1 MSTIKQ
7 EIISLND
14 AISNLRLNDI
24 ENLLREHESNMKV
37 FSEIKTKEFHERK
50 KALIHSINVFIDDII
65 TETFNENEHKSIISK
80 METLIKTPGL
90 QHLAEN
96 IFLNLNYQEVKTCGL
111 LNETFDLFTDQL
123 IENPFFLLKRFV
135 LGGMSKK
142 NENDW
147 TEIIQKTRGTNIE
160 ESVFLYLNQY
170 FKNEKVAD
178 FGVPSIIKKVTYG
191 IGNLSIVSQDYYYDE
206 IVKILDPLNYI
217 PNVRQHFGDI
227 PRSPICWAAIY
238 GHTKIVKIMATL
250 SDIPNSWY
258 NDDAK
263 YDNGRTPIFMATCN
277 GHTEIVKILAPL
289 TDNPNA
295 PNNYGET
302 PIYKAAWYGFTEIV
316 RILVPLTRQSK
327 CYR

>member
-1 MSTIKQ
+1 
-7 EIISLND
+7 
-14 AISNLRLNDI
+14 
-24 ENLLREHESNMKV
+24 
-37 FSEIKTKEFHERK
+37 
-50 KALIHSINVFIDDII
+50 
-65 TETFNENEHKSIISK
+65 
-80 METLIKTPGL
+80 
-90 QHLAEN
+90 
-96 IFLNLNYQEVKTCGL
+96 
-111 LNETFDLFTDQL
+111 
-123 IENPFFLLKRFV
+123 
-135 LGGMSKK
+135 MSKK
-142 NENDW
+142 NETDW

-178 FGVPSIIKKVTYG
+178 FGVPSIIKKVAYGIGNHG
-191 IGNLSIVSQDYYYDE
+191 IGNLSTVSLEYYCDE

-295 PNNYGET
+295 PDNNGLY
-302 PIYKAAWYGFTEIV
+302 PIDIASFHGRTEIV
-316 RILVPLTRQSK
+316 KILNQK
-327 CYR
+327 NH

>member
-14 AISNLRLNDI
+14 AIANLRLNDI
-24 ENLLREHESNMKV
+24 ENLLKKHESNMKV

-65 TETFNENEHKSIISK
+65 TEAFNENEHKPIIPR

-160 ESVFLYLNQY
+160 EFVFEYLNQY

-191 IGNLSIVSQDYYYDE
+191 IGNHGIGNLSTVSLEYYHDE

-217 PNVRQHFGDI
+217 QSFGDI

-238 GHTKIVKIMATL
+238 GHTKIVKI
-250 SDIPNSWY
+250 
-258 NDDAK
+258 
-263 YDNGRTPIFMATCN
+263 
-277 GHTEIVKILAPL
+277 LAPL
-289 TDNPNA
+289 TDNPND
-295 PNNYGET
+295 PDNNGLY
-302 PIYKAAWYGFTEIV
+302 PIDIASFHGRTEIV
-316 RILVPLTRQSK
+316 KILNQK
-327 CYR
+327 NH